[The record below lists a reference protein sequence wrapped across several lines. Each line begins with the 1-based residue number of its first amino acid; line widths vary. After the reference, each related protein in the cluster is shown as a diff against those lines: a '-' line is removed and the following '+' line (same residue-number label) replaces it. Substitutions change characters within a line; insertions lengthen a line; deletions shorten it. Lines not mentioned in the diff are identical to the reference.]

1 MTTNFKKDVLEG
13 LTATKKSLNSK
24 YFYDDIGSRIFQE
37 IMEMPEYYLTNCE
50 FDIFQKQ
57 SAEFFNTLNFKT
69 HFNLIELGAGDGLK
83 TAELIRYLT
92 TQNISFTYTPIDI
105 SKEANDLL
113 CAKLK
118 LEFPLLNIAPK
129 TGDYFEILKDLQN
142 NQSPSLL
149 LFIGSNIGNYLA
161 DKADELFRL
170 FNQSMK
176 VGDKLLVGVDL
187 KKDPAIIHKAYF
199 DPHGITKRFNLNL
212 LTRIN
217 RELGGNF
224 NCNNFDFYVNYESS
238 TGEVRSYIKSLTKQ
252 VVEISALDLQIEFE
266 AGESIWTELS
276 KKYDL
281 EELEA
286 LLKKAGFKTIQH
298 FTDSQQYFS
307 DSIFEKR

>member
-1 MTTNFKKDVLEG
+1 MISNFKKDVFEG
-13 LTATKKSLNSK
+13 LTATKKSLKSK

-57 SAEFFNTLNFKT
+57 SAEIFNTIDFKT

-83 TAELIRYLT
+83 TAELIRYLSV
-92 TQNISFTYTPIDI
+92 QNIDFTYTPIDI
-105 SKEANDLL
+105 SKEANELL

-118 LEFPLLNIAPK
+118 LEFPQLSIAPK
-129 TGDYFEILKDLQN
+129 TGDYFEILKDLQD

-149 LFIGSNIGNYLA
+149 LFIGSNVGNYLP
-161 DKADELFRL
+161 DKADELFQL
-170 FNQSMK
+170 FNRSMK
-176 VGDKLLVGVDL
+176 IGDKLLIGVDL

-224 NCNNFDFYVNYESS
+224 NLNNFDFYVNYESR

-252 VVEISALDLQIEFE
+252 VVEVEVLNLQVEFE
-266 AGESIWTELS
+266 VGEVIWTELS

-281 EELEA
+281 DELEIS
-286 LLKKAGFKTIQH
+286 LQKAGFKTIQH

-307 DSIFEKR
+307 DSIFEKT

>member
-1 MTTNFKKDVLEG
+1 MNNFKKDVFEG
-13 LTATKKSLNSK
+13 LTAAKKSLKSK

-50 FDIFQKQ
+50 FDIFKNQN
-57 SAEFFNTLNFKT
+57 AEIFDTLCFGS

-83 TAELIRYLT
+83 TAELIRSLT
-92 TQNISFTYTPIDI
+92 DQKIDFTYTPIDI

-118 LEFPLLNIAPK
+118 LEFPQLSVAPK
-129 TGDYFEILKDLQN
+129 TGDYFEILSGIQN

-149 LFIGSNIGNYLA
+149 LFIGSNIGNYLPN
-161 DKADELFRL
+161 KAVELFKL

-176 VGDKLLVGVDL
+176 IGDKLLIGVDL
-187 KKDPAIIHKAYF
+187 KKDPAVIHKAYF

-217 RELGGNF
+217 RELGGDF
-224 NCNNFDFYVNYESS
+224 NLNNFDFFVKYEAK
-238 TGEVRSYIKSLTKQ
+238 TGEVRSYLKSLTEQ
-252 VVEISALDLQIEFE
+252 TVEIGALNLEVKLD
-266 AGESIWTELS
+266 AGETIWTELS

-281 EELEA
+281 NELEIC
-286 LLKKAGFKTIQH
+286 LEKAGFKSVQH
-298 FTDSQQYFS
+298 FTDPQGYFS
-307 DSIFEKR
+307 DSIFEKI